1 MRPLQ
6 FGGPVMQ
13 TSLHWA
19 WAGPVKRHTVNF
31 IIIEITMEKNP
42 NPAYL
47 HA

>member
-19 WAGPVKRHTVNF
+19 WAGPGEKLEKLAWRSQLTGGGCRHKLR
-31 IIIEITMEKNP
+31 EP
-42 NPAYL
+42 
-47 HA
+47 